1 MAQPRNIVFKT
12 NTNDDTVTKLTNVNP
27 VLENNGVDIYWW
39 YTPSGGNVA
48 KIKFLPQLF
57 LSLTNVNP
65 VPAIKMFK
73 ESDEEIINVIVPEA
87 ERELGWSLYYFT
99 VEIGIS
105 GILKSQSATK
115 YDVAFQE
122 LDVDITS
129 EDYLAEYAT
138 ASTVVATIQS
148 ELEALYPDAEENNY
162 VNVYETSTSDY
173 KSWQYLSGV
182 WTKLEMLLNSQS
194 IRNTQAFQETF
205 KATVAS
211 NDSFNMGTPEAQA
224 LVLNQIYA
232 ELEQLNSIVS
242 SIVGDIGD
250 LMLKADYDPNTYGD
264 TVEKAR
270 TIDNGIGGSLAY
282 ADIEKTANK
291 NVAGGYAPLDG
302 SGLLPASNLPT
313 GTKVYKGTFGS
324 AGSTT
329 GGDLPSGVQR
339 VGDFYRC
346 DEDDYTSVVAG
357 LTFNIGDTALY
368 TTGGVWV
375 KNDNADAVTSVN
387 NKEGAVVVDQWD
399 INEKYITVL
408 QAGATNNEFY
418 VNAPV
423 STLVEHMRVFIDV
436 TDIIAG
442 SGAITF
448 SIDNNVTKKPVVNFF
463 DEPFLLENI
472 TLTGEHLVGLY
483 IDNKWRVA
491 TTDGDFAVITGNGWD
506 GTNIVTLVEQQNV
519 QNVRLGALELAVA
532 TPGENILQENNL
544 SAPIVG
550 ATGTLQKL
558 SLATLSKPSNDSDIL
573 DIDGNN
579 DQIIKLV
586 NTPGFNVTGNE
597 SITKTAGNPNAPFV
611 VEFYLFNDADPK
623 IVGNALDT
631 ITVESNTIGL
641 TVDRS
646 KSITFSDTE
655 ITALG
660 LPLTLVVYYTVISG
674 IGTINSSSLSI
685 LSLFSSSGIP
695 IPTTDESVT
704 ITNTTLSSQS
714 GVGSKQN
721 IVNQEFVKTNKVQT
735 LTYVS
740 AGKYKADIYTLT
752 DKTKLTLQFPTNLT
766 DPTSEVEVSTDDG
779 VTYYPLVLK
788 DTNNAIINNEIQGQT
803 ADVYRDG
810 TNVIVNRIAP
820 LESDTQTY
828 VESTQTELL
837 INPVEGSPLGVQK
850 ITGESPIN
858 LVAGE
863 AVPNGNSVQFDSIT
877 GVKYLD
883 TFTGAFI
890 TGDNTTKTI
899 TNNSGDVA
907 DMMIIPL
914 LSTSQLAL
922 TLAESLSRYPV
933 YFEGL
938 KSVENVNV
946 TSTNNNILPV
956 KQWIRSSASGSVGS
970 VYVTPTDGS
979 STSRIRF
986 DSNITDL
993 VNVLPLKQIKF
1004 IFKVGL
1010 NYDVELHEYNSSGI
1024 FIAASGWIVNGT
1036 IRTLQATTNRITVLV
1051 RRKDNGVFTPSD
1063 FFAEDDLMIT
1073 YDTTATTWIK
1083 HDKSEQTW
1091 KTPLRSAIDVAD
1103 FIDENGQ
1110 YNQLVGYDLNDVVK
1124 NATGWGIAGDYTNS
1138 IRFVID
1144 LYSEL
1149 GYKLVD
1155 ISSVANVNLI
1165 INNDIYP
1172 GESVSNL
1179 GTDGNRGVGIF
1190 NTNTSIYLRVL
1201 KSDLSTNDVAGLIA
1215 YLQANDVEFL
1225 FEFETPE
1232 PPVGI
1237 DIDGLVKAYDNN
1249 TLEITNDNG
1258 FAVNVEVKYSYNLP
1272 STVNNTIKELQR
1284 VARETDL
1291 NEVVIAELLKL
1302 IPTTLF
1308 EGTSAISTG
1317 TSSTGRVTLSESID
1331 NFVDSEIKVTYKLT
1345 GASQNEKT
1353 LFYKLKGGV
1362 IPEPE
1367 EWLNSKTASSKIW
1380 QTFNI
1385 LRIDETTI
1393 AFYDAEQ
1400 DTLNST
1406 PAFSIASNGGWEV
1419 VKIEGV
1425 RRIWKNY

>member
-87 ERELGWSLYYFT
+87 DRELGWSLYYFT

-173 KSWQYLSGV
+173 TSWQYLSSV
-182 WTKLEMLLNSQS
+182 WTKLDMLLNSQS

-232 ELEQLNSIVS
+232 ELEQLNSIVA

-270 TIDNGIGGSLAY
+270 TIDDGIGGSLAY

-463 DEPFLLENI
+463 DEPLLLENI

-483 IDNKWRVA
+483 IDNMWRIA

-788 DTNNAIINNEIQGQT
+788 DTNNAIINSDIQGQT

-820 LESDTQTY
+820 LESGTQTY
-828 VESTQTELL
+828 VESIQTELL

-858 LVAGE
+858 GFVKGDFPTDTTNLNALAGSVA
-863 AVPNGNSVQFDSIT
+863 VFDNGSAKQEVVAAIGASYQEINGLSGQEWFVRADITKNS
-877 GVKYLD
+877 G
-883 TFTGAFI
+883 TGANFYVLPKSAASGALLTI
-890 TGDNTTKTI
+890 MDTTAFDNMLDGETKTYSGI
-899 TNNSGDVA
+899 VTLTNDGLRVVFGRVSAQTFSMNIDNIMA
-907 DMMIIPL
+907 IPL
-914 LSTSQLAL
+914 LSASQQAL
-922 TLAESLSRYPV
+922 TVTELENRYPV

-938 KSVENVNV
+938 KSAENVKI
-946 TSTNNNILPV
+946 TSTG
-956 KQWIRSSASGSVGS
+956 A
-970 VYVTPTDGS
+970 DE
-979 STSRIRF
+979 ST
-986 DSNITDL
+986 N
-993 VNVLPLKQIKF
+993 
-1004 IFKVGL
+1004 
-1010 NYDVELHEYNSSGI
+1010 
-1024 FIAASGWIVNGT
+1024 
-1036 IRTLQATTNRITVLV
+1036 
-1051 RRKDNGVFTPSD
+1051 
-1063 FFAEDDLMIT
+1063 
-1073 YDTTATTWIK
+1073 
-1083 HDKSEQTW
+1083 QTW

-1110 YNQLVGYDLNDVVK
+1110 YNQLVGYVASESIGATINYADMPTGGVFIAVDTVTYEYQTGVK
-1124 NATGWGIAGDYTNS
+1124 GDT
-1138 IRFVID
+1138 
-1144 LYSEL
+1144 LTL
-1149 GYKLVD
+1149 
-1155 ISSVANVNLI
+1155 
-1165 INNDIYP
+1165 
-1172 GESVSNL
+1172 
-1179 GTDGNRGVGIF
+1179 
-1190 NTNTSIYLRVL
+1190 TNTATVL
-1201 KSDLSTNDVAGLIA
+1201 YEL
-1215 YLQANDVEFL
+1215 
-1225 FEFETPE
+1225 ETT
-1232 PPVGI
+1232 VITDI

-1258 FAVNVEVKYSYNLP
+1258 FAVNVEVQYSYNLP

-1291 NEVVIAELLKL
+1291 NEAEITELRKL
-1302 IPTTLF
+1302 IPTTLWS
-1308 EGTSAISTG
+1308 GVQSITTNTSPTANEF
-1317 TSSTGRVTLSESID
+1317 TLSEEYSNFEAIEIWGRENTTGNPRKLIEIEFAGQVIDTTEGVFRFNDDTSFNVSAFKIKANDDLTLGIYNIRDYDVASGATTPSITTLY
-1331 NFVDSEIKVTYKLT
+1331 EIT
-1345 GASQNEKT
+1345 
-1353 LFYKLKGGV
+1353 
-1362 IPEPE
+1362 
-1367 EWLNSKTASSKIW
+1367 KI
-1380 QTFNI
+1380 
-1385 LRIDETTI
+1385 
-1393 AFYDAEQ
+1393 
-1400 DTLNST
+1400 
-1406 PAFSIASNGGWEV
+1406 
-1419 VKIEGV
+1419 KGV
-1425 RRIWKNY
+1425 RRI